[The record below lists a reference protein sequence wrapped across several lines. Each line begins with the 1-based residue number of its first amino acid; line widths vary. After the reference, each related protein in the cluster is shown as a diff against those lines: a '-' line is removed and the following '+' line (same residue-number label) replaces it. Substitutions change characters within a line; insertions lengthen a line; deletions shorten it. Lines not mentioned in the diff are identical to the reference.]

1 MSMPFL
7 ADRVPTGNDRP
18 PSTLPTPK
26 AQRYKWLKLALRLG
40 CTTLLFTFLFKSFSW
55 SAVLQQLS
63 HLDDGGL
70 VIGAM
75 VGMCGVIISAYQW
88 HSLLA
93 AEHIHIDLKKLVN
106 FYLIGLAFNHFLPTG
121 MGGDVVKAYYVG
133 KEGNNTAG
141 SASAV
146 IMSRITGFCGML
158 LVSVTVLLLWNSIF
172 THQLTLIFLAS
183 CLALCG
189 ALVGVFCAVLFLPRF
204 LHTRLTD
211 SEAVAAAAALSGGTR
226 TQRKRFRRPLFL
238 SISNAGNTIRK
249 SIARP
254 RSMAIATLFGALFHI
269 SAALNYYSYATL
281 MHIHV
286 PVTFYLVAIPLV
298 ALSTVLPTSINGY
311 GVRESTLVFVFSTV
325 HVPGSTALA
334 LALLADVQTL
344 LFGVLGGCI
353 YLMMGVR
360 NKRDA

>member
-7 ADRVPTGNDRP
+7 ADRVPTGNDQP

-26 AQRYKWLKLALRLG
+26 TQRYKWLKLALRLG
-40 CTTLLFTFLFKSFSW
+40 CSTLLFTFLFKSFSW

-70 VIGAM
+70 VIAVM
-75 VGMCGVIISAYQW
+75 VGMSGVMISAYQW

-106 FYLIGLAFNHFLPTG
+106 FYLVGLAFNHFLPTG

-141 SASAV
+141 SVSAV

-158 LVSVTVLLLWNSIF
+158 LVSLTVLLLWHSLF
-172 THQLTLIFLAS
+172 THQLTLIFLVS

-189 ALVGVFCAVLFLPRF
+189 ALAGVFCAVLLLPRF
-204 LHTRLTD
+204 LQ
-211 SEAVAAAAALSGGTR
+211 G
-226 TQRKRFRRPLFL
+226 KCFRRPLFL
-238 SISNAGNTIRK
+238 SICNTGNTIRK
-249 SIARP
+249 SIAQP
-254 RSMAIATLFGALFHI
+254 RSMATATLFGALFHV

-281 MHIHV
+281 MHIPV

-360 NKRDA
+360 NKRSEMALSREPVHLGKEEPFPNA